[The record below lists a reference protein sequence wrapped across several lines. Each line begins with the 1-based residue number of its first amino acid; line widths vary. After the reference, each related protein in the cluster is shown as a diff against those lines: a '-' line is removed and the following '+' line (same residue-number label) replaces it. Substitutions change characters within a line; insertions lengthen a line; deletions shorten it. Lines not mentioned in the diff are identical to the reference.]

1 MIGEMGNKSLREL
14 NKLRGRTSRARR
26 FSPKLSGALHD
37 SATHRSQRVYW
48 PPRDGGQQR
57 VETFARLYSEDR
69 KGFHGG
75 GGGRISSYAVSN
87 QVAERIARL
96 VTGVG
101 CI

>member
-48 PPRDGGQQR
+48 PLRDGRQQR
-57 VETFARLYSEDR
+57 VETLLGYTAKIERDFTAEAAA
-69 KGFHGG
+69 GFHHMRF
-75 GGGRISSYAVSN
+75 RIKLL
-87 QVAERIARL
+87 RGL
-96 VTGVG
+96 PD
-101 CI
+101 